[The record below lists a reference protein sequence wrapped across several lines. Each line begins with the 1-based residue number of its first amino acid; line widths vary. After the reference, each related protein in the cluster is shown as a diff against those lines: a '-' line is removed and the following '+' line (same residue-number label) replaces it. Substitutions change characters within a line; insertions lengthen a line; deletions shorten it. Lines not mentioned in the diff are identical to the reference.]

1 MKSTYNFTILFA
13 LYNTLNDWVLTHQF
27 HYFTDFPQPCMFP
40 LQETYSWCL
49 AWQTFACLQDFAL
62 SLSYLDIPI
71 LHLYNRNILA
81 TPSKILFYRL
91 KALLSLS
98 VWYKTH
104 VSFYME
110 NSWSQNL
117 FTQNWV
123 DRQPIDW
130 TCVIVYIPSWV
141 RGARFFLVGSK
152 IRLKSAE
159 WRTLKTSTLEA
170 KTKKEGA
177 TEHW

>member
-27 HYFTDFPQPCMFP
+27 HYFTDIPQPCMFP

-123 DRQPIDW
+123 DIDNLLIEHVW
-130 TCVIVYIPSWV
+130 LSTFLLEWEEQDSSWLAV
-141 RGARFFLVGSK
+141 RSD
-152 IRLKSAE
+152 
-159 WRTLKTSTLEA
+159 
-170 KTKKEGA
+170 
-177 TEHW
+177 